1 MDLVHL
7 CYLSKLDT
15 TTTNELINNLSH
27 KLAAGL
33 TGCLSV
39 KDKDKS
45 CEAGAVGAIIGEM
58 VGDWMVNDHE
68 IITPDGDRIL
78 VLSDHDKQQILNTAK
93 LTAGSV
99 VLLCDAGLNF
109 NYRPL

>member
-7 CYLSKLDT
+7 CYLPKLDT

-33 TGCLSV
+33 TGCLSA
-39 KDKDKS
+39 KDKS

-58 VGDWMVNDHE
+58 VIGW
-68 IITPDGDRIL
+68 
-78 VLSDHDKQQILNTAK
+78 
-93 LTAGSV
+93 
-99 VLLCDAGLNF
+99 
-109 NYRPL
+109 

>member
-1 MDLVHL
+1 M
-7 CYLSKLDT
+7 SKLD

-33 TGCLSV
+33 TGCLSA
-39 KDKDKS
+39 KDKS

-109 NYRPL
+109 NYQPL